1 MKVVPIG
8 TVVTV
13 QAPGSRGTEGETRT
27 IPAIVL
33 SQWPDGSLELFAF
46 HFEGSFLMRS
56 IPVDDVHIVSQAL
69 GDPRLKFS
77 MAS

>member
-8 TVVTV
+8 TIVTV
-13 QAPGSRGTEGETRT
+13 EAPGSRGTEGETRT
-27 IPAIVL
+27 IPAVVL
-33 SQWPDGSLELFAF
+33 SQWPDGSLELFAL

-56 IPVDDVHIVSQAL
+56 IPVDDVRIVSQAL
-69 GDPRLKFS
+69 GDPQLKFS

>member
-8 TVVTV
+8 TIVTV
-13 QAPGSRGTEGETRT
+13 EAPGSRGTEGETRT

-56 IPVDDVHIVSQAL
+56 IPVDDVRVVSQAL
-69 GDPRLKFS
+69 ADPQLKFAL
-77 MAS
+77 AS